1 MKFLTLVA
9 LLFISLSAIAQVVA
23 TAPSGGPNLYVC
35 AALVFAG
42 IAFHFLTKLAELEK
56 QGQIVTP
63 WEYWRSKPYTSLIVV
78 VGAYL
83 GAAVAFYAGELTYLA
98 SILLG
103 IACNSMGDKLRA
115 RADAAGVR

>member
-1 MKFLTLVA
+1 MHNDPNLWICALLVA
-9 LLFISLSAIAQVVA
+9 LGV
-23 TAPSGGPNLYVC
+23 G
-35 AALVFAG
+35 
-42 IAFHFLTKLAELEK
+42 FHFIVKLAELEN

-63 WEYWRSKPYTSLIVV
+63 WGYWRSKPYTSLIVV
-78 VGAYL
+78 AGAYL

-115 RADAAGVR
+115 RAEASNRL